1 MRRSTMIA
9 LAAGV
14 VVLAVAVWFTRPVGD
29 GVPLD
34 PRGTDPTGTAALM
47 RTIDRLGA
55 DVTITG
61 EVPAR
66 TDVVLVVLADRLG
79 DDRRQEVRLLVE
91 RGARLVLFDPRSDL
105 NPVAAGPV
113 MFTDLFGPLSQ
124 PALCDLFRGVADRV
138 ASARWTPLT
147 ADADT
152 TAECFPIEDG
162 FGVIVQQVGQGEVVV
177 TSAVDA
183 LINRE
188 IATGDHASFGV
199 ALLAPEA
206 NEDVVVLWDA
216 VIGGG
221 DQALLDLVPDGPRRA
236 FWVAML
242 GVVLY
247 VLYRA
252 RRLGQP
258 VAERLPVRVPASE
271 LALSIGDLLARH
283 GHRDAAAARLRAD
296 LRSEVAAA
304 LHLPVDTP
312 PDVLVEL
319 VAQRAGDDL
328 DPAGIRLALLDGP
341 VPDDDAL
348 VRITGAL
355 SRVRTRMHAGSP
367 AAHR

>member
-1 MRRSTMIA
+1 MKRSTLIA

-14 VVLAVAVWFTRPVGD
+14 LVLAAAVWFTRPVGD

-61 EVPAR
+61 EVP
-66 TDVVLVVLADRLG
+66 TSSDVVLVVLADRLG
-79 DDRRQEVRLLVE
+79 DEARQEVGMLVE

-113 MFTDLFGPLSQ
+113 MFTDLFGPLAQ
-124 PALCDLFRGVADRV
+124 PAECELFRGVADRV
-138 ASARWTPLT
+138 ASSRWTPLT
-147 ADADT
+147 ADAST
-152 TAECFPIEDG
+152 TSACFPIEE
-162 FGVIVQQVGQGEVVV
+162 GVGLVVQQVGQGEVVV

-188 IATGDHASFGV
+188 VSTGDHAAFGV

-206 NEDVVVLWDA
+206 NEQVVVLWDA

-247 VLYRA
+247 VMYRA
-252 RRLGQP
+252 RRLGLP
-258 VAERLPVRVPASE
+258 VAERMPVRVPASE

-283 GHRDAAAARLRAD
+283 GHRDAAAARLRED
-296 LRSEVAAA
+296 LRGEVAAA

-319 VAQRAGDDL
+319 VAQRVGDDL

-348 VRITGAL
+348 VRVTGAL
-355 SRVRTRMHAGSP
+355 ARVRARLHTGSAVP
-367 AAHR
+367 HR